1 MSWPSPT
8 PHFLVTVLQL
18 LWLLAGPQIC
28 LFTVLSASV
37 LSVLSNARIS
47 FLIAFTAQISA
58 IRNAPLDN
66 HLQKNIIL
74 QHLILLYTCP
84 KWPYLHFHFLW
95 YQGPEV
101 KNSLN
106 ILRKEFYN
114 KVIHKT
120 SILLPCGAIKSLMMY
135 TLHHFQRANH
145 SFTQCIHAEYTT
157 QWWTSLQAI
166 RSTVVDLGL
175 CSMNPYFI

>member
-18 LWLLAGPQIC
+18 LWLLAGPQIR

-37 LSVLSNARIS
+37 LSVLSNACIS

-84 KWPYLHFHFLW
+84 K
-95 YQGPEV
+95 
-101 KNSLN
+101 
-106 ILRKEFYN
+106 
-114 KVIHKT
+114 
-120 SILLPCGAIKSLMMY
+120 
-135 TLHHFQRANH
+135 
-145 SFTQCIHAEYTT
+145 
-157 QWWTSLQAI
+157 
-166 RSTVVDLGL
+166 
-175 CSMNPYFI
+175 